1 MSEDYFSNLYKTKEY
16 IEYNPSYHEEDSS
29 HKWNNFEKCINNSL
43 EISQLKLNT
52 IKEICEIGCGTGG
65 ILANL
70 KNSFIFSKSVSIE
83 GWDISPDAIK
93 IAKQKYPKINFFNKD
108 LLKEDKEYDL
118 IICADVFEHIENVHY
133 FLRELKKKSKYFLF
147 NIPLESNLSTMLRGK
162 NLLHRSF
169 KLNGH
174 VHFFSASSAKF
185 FLELAGYE
193 IINEKFAKNRTKLF
207 LRNLNLKNFLITFPQ
222 YIIESINP
230 YISSVLFGDS
240 LVIFAKGNKND

>member
-1 MSEDYFSNLYKTKEY
+1 
-16 IEYNPSYHEEDSS
+16 
-29 HKWNNFEKCINNSL
+29 
-43 EISQLKLNT
+43 
-52 IKEICEIGCGTGG
+52 
-65 ILANL
+65 
-70 KNSFIFSKSVSIE
+70 
-83 GWDISPDAIK
+83 
-93 IAKQKYPKINFFNKD
+93 
-108 LLKEDKEYDL
+108 
-118 IICADVFEHIENVHY
+118 
-133 FLRELKKKSKYFLF
+133 
-147 NIPLESNLSTMLRGK
+147 MLRGK